1 MLESRSPSGSGSV
14 TRSLFSLKPALPS
27 RPPSGGAPPDAGDG
41 APEDVSERLLSTL
54 RGAAQALPASVAP
67 TSVRAIRSGQ
77 LVRALTEA
85 LAPERRR
92 FEEELQRSRQRA
104 HELEG
109 ELERIRA
116 ERRDWDETRR
126 VELPRLA
133 ALVDE
138 ERTRVETLEVER
150 AALDARAEALAR
162 ELARRDAA
170 ARALEAALPEED
182 EGQDDALARVHARL
196 EAIAAEVAAAPPATA
211 APVAAAADGR
221 LVEALLSSEERA
233 VRLAALEQR
242 VAAFTGAPDGDTPPP
257 GDAPAARA
265 VLALLQEAQ
274 EEGRAREARL
284 EGQLGQVL
292 AATRDLH
299 GALVE
304 ERRRRVQGE
313 HVLRAALARLVV
325 LEQREPLTRLP
336 AVVVSNGGGGGA
348 GGADVGP
355 LLDALREEARRRDEG
370 LEGRIQRLSL
380 ATRAALE
387 RMAEIL
393 DRALV
398 AGLFDRDLPRLAPEV
413 FARALGEAPAGGW
426 PAGLARLDEVA
437 DDDLVDEEDD
447 EDDDPPEPD
456 DDPPHDAAA
465 PPHDAPPGAGGGEGW
480 DAGGADEASFLDQ
493 VVDAD
498 DVDAPATAEELDH
511 WFHPGRPGQSEAE
524 REAEQ
529 LAAFGF
535 TPPPPAPV
543 GFDAGGFDAL
553 EADQVEAL
561 QVPALQRAP
570 AAGEGE
576 LEELAPDQ
584 AQALSGELEA
594 ERRRL
599 EERVREAERA
609 LESEVWRG
617 LATHRELVSTRQR
630 LEELEARLATPAPE
644 EPAPTLGGLEP
655 IPELAALEGRPDDER
670 AAVLSLDVDDRD
682 SWVHWLLLEN
692 DPTFRGRRAREV
704 ERCAEAV
711 RAAGDDELLH
721 WLEAD

>member
-1 MLESRSPSGSGSV
+1 PY
-14 TRSLFSLKPALPS
+14 
-27 RPPSGGAPPDAGDG
+27 
-41 APEDVSERLLSTL
+41 
-54 RGAAQALPASVAP
+54 
-67 TSVRAIRSGQ
+67 
-77 LVRALTEA
+77 
-85 LAPERRR
+85 
-92 FEEELQRSRQRA
+92 
-104 HELEG
+104 
-109 ELERIRA
+109 
-116 ERRDWDETRR
+116 
-126 VELPRLA
+126 
-133 ALVDE
+133 
-138 ERTRVETLEVER
+138 
-150 AALDARAEALAR
+150 
-162 ELARRDAA
+162 
-170 ARALEAALPEED
+170 
-182 EGQDDALARVHARL
+182 DD
-196 EAIAAEVAAAPPATA
+196 
-211 APVAAAADGR
+211 
-221 LVEALLSSEERA
+221 
-233 VRLAALEQR
+233 
-242 VAAFTGAPDGDTPPP
+242 PP
-257 GDAPAARA
+257 GD
-265 VLALLQEAQ
+265 
-274 EEGRAREARL
+274 
-284 EGQLGQVL
+284 
-292 AATRDLH
+292 
-299 GALVE
+299 
-304 ERRRRVQGE
+304 
-313 HVLRAALARLVV
+313 
-325 LEQREPLTRLP
+325 
-336 AVVVSNGGGGGA
+336 
-348 GGADVGP
+348 
-355 LLDALREEARRRDEG
+355 
-370 LEGRIQRLSL
+370 
-380 ATRAALE
+380 
-387 RMAEIL
+387 
-393 DRALV
+393 
-398 AGLFDRDLPRLAPEV
+398 
-413 FARALGEAPAGGW
+413 
-426 PAGLARLDEVA
+426 
-437 DDDLVDEEDD
+437 
-447 EDDDPPEPD
+447 DPPSDE
-456 DDPPHDAAA
+456 PPHDG
-465 PPHDAPPGAGGGEGW
+465 PPGAGGEEAWETGGDEEG
-480 DAGGADEASFLDQ
+480 DAAAPLLSRPTPRAGADDPAQHGFLDQ
-493 VVDAD
+493 LLED
-498 DVDAPATAEELDH
+498 DDDLPATPEELDG
-511 WFHPGRPGQSEAE
+511 WFRPGRPGQTEAE